1 MEFPVGKFRDLIVQE
16 HAVGR
21 EGEPDVLV
29 VDLLLLS
36 AVFGEALDHIPVH
49 QRLAAEEIYIKILM
63 VARILDEEIY
73 RALTDLIA
81 HDRTLAVVFTLARKA
96 IGAVEVTGV
105 GHMQAQRLDG
115 EVPLPEVSGKSF
127 ELVGRIQFAGF
138 LKGIDVRQAFLRFFA
153 GNAVFGDRLGDNI
166 FRRLGLIP
174 PDHVISNGI
183 DHVDRTRMTIEHN
196 VKSVKLIA
204 VNHIITN
211 RIT

>member
-1 MEFPVGKFRDLIVQE
+1 MG
-16 HAVGR
+16 
-21 EGEPDVLV
+21 
-29 VDLLLLS
+29 
-36 AVFGEALDHIPVH
+36 HI
-49 QRLAAEEIYIKILM
+49 
-63 VARILDEEIY
+63 
-73 RALTDLIA
+73 
-81 HDRTLAVVFTLARKA
+81 
-96 IGAVEVTGV
+96 
-105 GHMQAQRLDG
+105 QAQCLDG

-138 LKGIDVRQAFLRFFA
+138 LKGIDVRQAFFRFFA

-174 PDHVISNGI
+174 PDHVISHGI